1 MRKKR
6 GEFMKKCKLIYNP
19 YSGSK
24 TFKFDLDICIFV
36 FQKAGYEVH
45 IFRTIKSGDI
55 REHILTMDMDYD
67 LIVVSGGD
75 GTINIVVNAMM
86 ERNMD
91 VPLGVIPS
99 GTANDFAT
107 FLGLKTGNVEECCNV
122 ITTEKPKK
130 IDIGIVNE
138 QYFINV
144 CAGGLF
150 TNVSQNVDK
159 DLKHAL
165 GSLSYYIKG
174 IEQLTNFKKIPFR
187 ITTEQEVVE
196 EDLYLFLVLNSA
208 GTGGFNHIAP
218 SASITDGMFDFV
230 GIKAKPVIE
239 LPKLFFKIFN
249 GEFVKDSG
257 VLYLKRKQFQIE
269 CLDIENL
276 QFHETTVDGELGP
289 AMPLNITVIPRKLAI
304 FGKF

>member
-1 MRKKR
+1 
-6 GEFMKKCKLIYNP
+6 MKKCKLIYNP

>member
-1 MRKKR
+1 
-6 GEFMKKCKLIYNP
+6 MKKCKLIYNP

-107 FLGLKTGNVEECCNV
+107 FLGLKTGNVEECCNM

>member
-1 MRKKR
+1 MRKKG